1 MESVIENNSILK
13 EFDDFY
19 KRFDTFSLGVC
30 NGCQVMSNLGYLGG
44 DIKLVENKS
53 GKFESRFNLVKIE
66 KSNSVFL
73 CEGMVMGIWSSHG
86 EGRMVGH
93 SEFTPINMF
102 LLKVIPLKYIH
113 IIQMDQKMVFVF
125 FVCMCGRH

>member
-1 MESVIENNSILK
+1 MLLKIIVFLK

-66 KSNSVFL
+66 KVIVFSYL
-73 CEGMVMGIWSSHG
+73 VW
-86 EGRMVGH
+86 
-93 SEFTPINMF
+93 
-102 LLKVIPLKYIH
+102 KV
-113 IIQMDQKMVFVF
+113 
-125 FVCMCGRH
+125 